1 MRNIFAALL
10 IILCLAPLN
19 AFADT
24 DNAIAANDREI
35 AEKVHDK
42 YRPEIQKLKAEIKEL
57 RAESARKLASGSPK
71 KEEIVNIVIK
81 INDLHRRQQ
90 LLYVDQLFEV
100 LEALPADKR
109 QEYLQPVIER
119 FLK

>member
-1 MRNIFAALL
+1 MRKFLAAIL
-10 IILCLAPLN
+10 IIFCLAPLN
-19 AFADT
+19 AFAD
-24 DNAIAANDREI
+24 NAVAAKDREA

-42 YRPEIQKLKAEIKEL
+42 YRPEIQRLKAEIKEL

-100 LEALPADKR
+100 LETLPPERR
-109 QEYLQPVIER
+109 QEYLQPIIER